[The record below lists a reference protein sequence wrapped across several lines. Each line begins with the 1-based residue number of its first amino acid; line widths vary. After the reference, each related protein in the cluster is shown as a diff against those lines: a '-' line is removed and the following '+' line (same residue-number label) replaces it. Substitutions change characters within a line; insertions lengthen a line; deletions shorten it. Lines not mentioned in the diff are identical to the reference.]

1 MKTKVLNTLLK
12 PFLDLQTIN
21 VGSISNATNQM
32 VSIFNSLEAQ
42 GFIILK
48 DEELPKEPVAQ
59 PQNLEGKE

>member
-21 VGSISNATNQM
+21 IGSISNATNQM

-48 DEELPKEPVAQ
+48 DEELPKEPVAKA
-59 PQNLEGKE
+59 QNLEYKE